1 MRTLR
6 QLRRRQRTIPHP
18 RLENGYHCGLQLPR
32 ARPRGLLWWRNRS
45 SSLSALFQRGPHVR
59 VFVLYMLCID
69 QSDVSAQQFQG
80 TARRFRSGGAAAAAA
95 VDLRHRRLVS
105 PSSTGGLWR
114 PGTSDSALDISDWE
128 SVYASMPEACNFRD
142 PSLSMQMLDSS
153 HVPAGVEPSPGVC
166 DCASS
171 ACVPMQFID
180 RTTLR
185 YH

>member
-1 MRTLR
+1 VVG
-6 QLRRRQRTIPHP
+6 RRRR
-18 RLENGYHCGLQLPR
+18 
-32 ARPRGLLWWRNRS
+32 
-45 SSLSALFQRGPHVR
+45 
-59 VFVLYMLCID
+59 
-69 QSDVSAQQFQG
+69 
-80 TARRFRSGGAAAAAA
+80 
-95 VDLRHRRLVS
+95 RRLSTCATGVVFF
-105 PSSTGGLWR
+105 PSSTGDLWR
-114 PGTSDSALDISDWE
+114 PGTFDSALDVSDWE
-128 SVYASMPEACNFRD
+128 SVYASMPETCNFRD